1 MKLIN
6 KFPRLDVDLTQLSQ
20 IWKEVS
26 RKLDATWHFSRQ
38 KWAIFGQIQARGA
51 GCAGVRGVMTESE
64 RIVLGEEG
72 EGDSDD
78 SDPVLV
84 MGEAS
89 VGGSAGVSAGHSS
102 FSHSTVA
109 PGSSGPFGAPP
120 AAPQAGGGAI
130 RKPRADTVRTILRE
144 LGQKTLGT
152 VEPTRQDIRDAV
164 ALMKRAV
171 EQGQVRWAEKLGKFE
186 AWLAKQDRTDRFQS
200 FGYDHIPPPPPANL
214 ADVVPPG
221 SMRRAGAPAVNNPVT
236 QFTSLFKTPRQL
248 QADERDARDEAYTR
262 ASEDAFAG
270 RLLEA

>member
-171 EQGQVRWAEKLGKFE
+171 EQGQVRWAEKLGSSRRGSRNRTE
-186 AWLAKQDRTDRFQS
+186 LIGSSLSGTTTALLLLPRISRTSSLPDRC
-200 FGYDHIPPPPPANL
+200 
-214 ADVVPPG
+214 VVQV
-221 SMRRAGAPAVNNPVT
+221 RR
-236 QFTSLFKTPRQL
+236 L
-248 QADERDARDEAYTR
+248 
-262 ASEDAFAG
+262 
-270 RLLEA
+270 

>member
-1 MKLIN
+1 
-6 KFPRLDVDLTQLSQ
+6 
-20 IWKEVS
+20 
-26 RKLDATWHFSRQ
+26 
-38 KWAIFGQIQARGA
+38 
-51 GCAGVRGVMTESE
+51 MTESE

-152 VEPTRQDIRDAV
+152 V
-164 ALMKRAV
+164 
-171 EQGQVRWAEKLGKFE
+171 
-186 AWLAKQDRTDRFQS
+186 
-200 FGYDHIPPPPPANL
+200 
-214 ADVVPPG
+214 
-221 SMRRAGAPAVNNPVT
+221 
-236 QFTSLFKTPRQL
+236 
-248 QADERDARDEAYTR
+248 
-262 ASEDAFAG
+262 
-270 RLLEA
+270 